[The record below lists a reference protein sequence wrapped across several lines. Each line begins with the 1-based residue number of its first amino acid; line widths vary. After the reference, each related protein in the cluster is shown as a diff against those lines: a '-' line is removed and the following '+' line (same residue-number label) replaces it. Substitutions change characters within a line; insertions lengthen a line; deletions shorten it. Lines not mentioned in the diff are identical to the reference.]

1 MTPYSLWAR
10 KRETPCTSFFT
21 LTSCSF
27 SRMWDHNA
35 PNAQEDTPELHGAAE
50 SISQTERWEH
60 AGTTLNTQALLK
72 MSRHRIIQEKSE

>member
-1 MTPYSLWAR
+1 
-10 KRETPCTSFFT
+10 
-21 LTSCSF
+21 
-27 SRMWDHNA
+27 MWDHNA